1 MVNQILLG
9 FKVGT
14 GEPVYMRL
22 HHLAIFGLTQLSGKT
37 TTLEALIS
45 RSGLKAIAFIVKR
58 GESGF
63 TKYNLVTPYY
73 KPKANWQFV
82 EGLVNVALG
91 EKVKFEPGM
100 RWAIIKVSKG
110 AKDLRE
116 VKARAEEMLEKAKRD
131 FQKQLF
137 EKLIT
142 YLEIVVPELERW
154 RFSDKL
160 ELTEGVNV
168 MDLSEMRTETQH
180 LVIASTIEYAF
191 QNLDHVV
198 VIIPEAWET
207 MPQNKMTP
215 VKWVAQQFIR
225 KGAAIGNYL
234 WLDSF
239 PNYEVLMVR
248 IDNKVHIMTF
258 EELWNTLKTCGDVES
273 NGYEEKLMLMKDVWT
288 LGSTPSGLTW
298 VQIRKLF
305 RHPYEGQIL
314 RINTIKGVVDLSP
327 NHPVMKYPRY
337 LVEASTIRKGD
348 RLCMKSWR
356 DRIFSD
362 DGLFIGNQDIAW
374 LYGFF
379 AAEGWVSK
387 NNHVCFSNKSKG
399 LLEKVAE
406 ILETEFHHSASLL
419 EPRLGV
425 YTLDVNSPILA
436 EHFKRECYGDGGVY
450 SSETKIV
457 PTNIL
462 NAPKKIKE
470 AFLAGYIEGD
480 GSRRRGDIAGFTTTS
495 RRLALGILWLV
506 HSVSEIECSVHI
518 RDDKPKVI
526 QVLFNKT
533 KERKKN
539 PDAVK
544 KLEYLYY
551 NGWLYDIEVETADHT
566 FNVGIGNFRVKNS
579 QDIGSIDKAPLR
591 QCDNW
596 LMGRMKEAHEVER
609 ILKQLLG
616 MKVPAEEIQ
625 TLPLGHFYA
634 AIGNEVKKTYVLPVG
649 VPEDVGREVALGKRS
664 PESVRDEFLKPKLVE
679 VNDLVWKEKYE
690 QLKKEFDE
698 WKAVFES
705 EVAKCVE
712 EEKRKLEREG
722 IKEYEEKMGTL
733 RQKVEELETQVKKNL
748 EEIGKLK
755 DEKATLEAELKKLEP
770 LKAFGEA
777 LRKFLAECS
786 NVRVAGFEPATSTP
800 SEISV
805 AIQQPTLTI
814 QKHTPPLSLDD
825 SSLEGKIAIVY
836 AEGELPK
843 DKWFSVSDVT
853 KAFQRHGWKQDP
865 RTSSALDKF
874 CQWGYFVKQMSGKR
888 PDYRFKLTP
897 EQAREKGLLKE
908 VERK

>member
-1 MVNQILLG
+1 LEKERKYQKMVNQILLG
-9 FKVGT
+9 FEVGT
-14 GEPVYMRL
+14 AEPVYMRL

-154 RFSDKL
+154 QFSDKL

-180 LVIASTIEYAF
+180 LVIASTIEYVF

-198 VIIPEAWET
+198 VIIPEAWECL
-207 MPQNKMTP
+207 PQNKMTP

-234 WLDSF
+234 F
-239 PNYEVLMVR
+239 
-248 IDNKVHIMTF
+248 ID
-258 EELWNTLKTCGDVES
+258 
-273 NGYEEKLMLMKDVWT
+273 
-288 LGSTPSGLTW
+288 
-298 VQIRKLF
+298 
-305 RHPYEGQIL
+305 
-314 RINTIKGVVDLSP
+314 
-327 NHPVMKYPRY
+327 
-337 LVEASTIRKGD
+337 
-348 RLCMKSWR
+348 
-356 DRIFSD
+356 
-362 DGLFIGNQDIAW
+362 
-374 LYGFF
+374 
-379 AAEGWVSK
+379 
-387 NNHVCFSNKSKG
+387 
-399 LLEKVAE
+399 
-406 ILETEFHHSASLL
+406 
-419 EPRLGV
+419 
-425 YTLDVNSPILA
+425 
-436 EHFKRECYGDGGVY
+436 
-450 SSETKIV
+450 
-457 PTNIL
+457 
-462 NAPKKIKE
+462 
-470 AFLAGYIEGD
+470 
-480 GSRRRGDIAGFTTTS
+480 
-495 RRLALGILWLV
+495 
-506 HSVSEIECSVHI
+506 
-518 RDDKPKVI
+518 
-526 QVLFNKT
+526 
-533 KERKKN
+533 
-539 PDAVK
+539 
-544 KLEYLYY
+544 
-551 NGWLYDIEVETADHT
+551 
-566 FNVGIGNFRVKNS
+566 S
-579 QDIGSIDKAPLR
+579 QDIGGIDKTPLR

-634 AIGNEVKKTYVLPVG
+634 AIGNEVKKVYVLPVG

-679 VNDLVWKEKYE
+679 VNDLIWKEKYE
-690 QLKKEFDE
+690 Q
-698 WKAVFES
+698 
-705 EVAKCVE
+705 
-712 EEKRKLEREG
+712 LEREG
-722 IKEYEEKMGTL
+722 IKEYEVKMGTL

-755 DEKATLEAELKKLEP
+755 DEKATLEAALKKLEP

-786 NVRVAGFEPATSTP
+786 NVRVAGFEPPASMP

-814 QKHTPPLSLDD
+814 QKRTPPLSLDD
-825 SSLEGKIAIVY
+825 STLEGKIAIVY

-888 PDYRFKLTP
+888 PDYRIKLDV
-897 EQAREKGLLKE
+897 EEAKKRGLLRILE
-908 VERK
+908 VNK